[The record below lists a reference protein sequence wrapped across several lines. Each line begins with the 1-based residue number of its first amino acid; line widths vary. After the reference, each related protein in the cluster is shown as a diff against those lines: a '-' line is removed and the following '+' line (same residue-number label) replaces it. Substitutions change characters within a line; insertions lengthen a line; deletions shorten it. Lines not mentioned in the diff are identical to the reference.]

1 MSFKSCDPGI
11 VFELRLSESSAREC
25 LRSLPMFVSVRKC
38 VCMEEG
44 EGGFMCSSSSQVASF
59 FGMIIVVERKDEIH
73 LKLNKKI
80 EQDGIKGGFGRQ
92 HRKGKQNE
100 SADKMSRNSFKQRTF
115 MFRLQS
121 PIV

>member
-1 MSFKSCDPGI
+1 
-11 VFELRLSESSAREC
+11 
-25 LRSLPMFVSVRKC
+25 
-38 VCMEEG
+38 
-44 EGGFMCSSSSQVASF
+44 MCSSSSQVASF

-80 EQDGIKGGFGRQ
+80 EQEGIKGGFGRQ